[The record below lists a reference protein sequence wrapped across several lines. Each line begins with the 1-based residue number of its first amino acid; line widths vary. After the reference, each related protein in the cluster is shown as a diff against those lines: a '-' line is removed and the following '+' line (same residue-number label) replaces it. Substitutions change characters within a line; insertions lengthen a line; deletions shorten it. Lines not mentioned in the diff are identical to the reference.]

1 MTTTRAPATGNGHT
15 IDSDGDDNPVDHSAL
30 NPEIQSWQ
38 QAADQSIQ
46 YRSEQ
51 HRELGIEHWSG
62 VVDLLGLTRLRQLSV
77 NYVDFHFFP
86 RPK

>member
-62 VVDLLGLTRLRQLSV
+62 VVDLLGLRDSARRPQRSNTRMG
-77 NYVDFHFFP
+77 YA
-86 RPK
+86 